1 MPRSVGNSAS
11 PPTSDRATRAKFR
24 PRRMTIGDVG
34 DVGALE
40 ARIFPDPWS
49 ADSFL
54 AEVER
59 KPDIGYPITVRRDR
73 ELVAYA
79 VVWFIV
85 DEIHIGN
92 IAVHP
97 DHQGEG
103 LGSALLEH
111 ILEEGRRR
119 SLAFATL
126 EVRPSNGTALA
137 LYERYGFER
146 IAVRR
151 RYYLNDHEDAWVL
164 AYPLSGRAARR
175 RA

>member
-1 MPRSVGNSAS
+1 
-11 PPTSDRATRAKFR
+11 
-24 PRRMTIGDVG
+24 MTIGDVAE
-34 DVGALE
+34 VGALE
-40 ARIFPDPWS
+40 ARVFPDAWS

-59 KPDIGYPITVRRDR
+59 KPDIGYPIAVRRDR

-97 DHQGEG
+97 EHQGAG

-119 SLAFATL
+119 SMAFATL
-126 EVRPSNGTALA
+126 EVRPSNTSAIA
-137 LYERYGFER
+137 LYERYGFEKV
-146 IAVRR
+146 AVRR
-151 RYYLNDHEDAWVL
+151 RYYQNDREDAWVL
-164 AYPLSGRAARR
+164 AHSLSDRAARR
-175 RA
+175 HA